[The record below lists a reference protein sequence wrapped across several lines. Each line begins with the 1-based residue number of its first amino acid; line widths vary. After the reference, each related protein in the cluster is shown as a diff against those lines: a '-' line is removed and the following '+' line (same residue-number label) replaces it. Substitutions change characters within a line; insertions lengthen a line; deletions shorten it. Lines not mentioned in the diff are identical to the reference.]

1 MKTKSDVIRECIAK
15 YPDADNQEIKLYAAQ
30 RGMRVE
36 ANLIC
41 AVAGN
46 QSTRLTT
53 HRIDKLI
60 IEKARWLIKESGGI
74 KQARNILEIAAKEAR
89 YV

>member
-1 MKTKSDVIRECIAK
+1 MKTKSDLIRECLAK

-30 RGMRVE
+30 RGVSIQS
-36 ANLIC
+36 NLIC

-46 QSTRLTT
+46 ESTRLTK
-53 HRIDKLI
+53 HRIDHII
-60 IEKARWLIKESGGI
+60 IEKARWLIKESGGL
-74 KQARNILEIAAKEAR
+74 KQARNILEIAAKEYR